1 MNIIISLIVGL
12 VGATAGFFAG
22 IGVGLL
28 LVDALSISS
37 FENGSGYFTAL
48 MGLVGGLIGFFVA
61 TVLTLRYRGRY
72 RGFGPIAGRTA
83 IIVAVL
89 AVLVAIG
96 IQIRLANVE
105 HFSGAGPQMK
115 FEIRLPEGATVPNRN
130 DITIELHAG
139 SQRVGPRLEDNW
151 VRHDGNRPVLSCITP
166 LYTRTS
172 SRMLVVSLPDTP
184 KLLFSIKL
192 ASTPRP
198 AKFYGDWQR
207 VDYLDDG
214 KADTQPRKPN
224 KNETYEVRYYV
235 TE

>member
-1 MNIIISLIVGL
+1 MNIIIALFAGLI
-12 VGATAGFFAG
+12 GAAAGFGAG
-22 IGVGLL
+22 IGAGLL

-37 FENGSGYFTAL
+37 FEGGSGYFTVL
-48 MGLVGGLIGFFVA
+48 IGLVGGLIGFFAA
-61 TVLTLRYRGRY
+61 TILTLRYQGRY
-72 RGFGPIAGRTA
+72 RSFGAIAGRTA
-83 IIVAVL
+83 LILVALGV
-89 AVLVAIG
+89 VTAIG
-96 IQIRLANVE
+96 IQIKLANVE

-139 SQRVGPRLEDNW
+139 SQRIGPQLEDNW
-151 VRHDGNRPVLSCITP
+151 IWHDGNRPVLSGFTP

-192 ASTPRP
+192 ASTPHP

-214 KADTQPRKPN
+214 KADTPPRKPH
-224 KNETYEVRYYV
+224 KNENYEVRYYV
-235 TE
+235 AE